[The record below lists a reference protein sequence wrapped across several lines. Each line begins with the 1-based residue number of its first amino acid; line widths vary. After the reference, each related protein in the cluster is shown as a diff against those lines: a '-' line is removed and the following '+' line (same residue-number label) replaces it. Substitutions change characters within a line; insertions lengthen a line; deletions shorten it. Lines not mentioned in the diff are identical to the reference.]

1 MNVLFAHDHKFSV
14 DENGKVYSYLMDHN
28 MWDRYLPFFDSITI
42 VARRINI
49 SSKNPKQMKGMK
61 SAQADRV
68 NFSLLGETINNDG
81 SINKKPDQFQK
92 YKAIKNLVSKSDCVI
107 ARLPSII
114 GYMACRE
121 AIKQHKKYA
130 VEVVAC
136 AWDSNWYH
144 GGKINKI
151 MALPSFFV
159 MKHYVKHANFAIYVT
174 DHFLQHRYPCNG
186 KTGIASNVS
195 IDAVEHEV
203 LDKRI
208 DHIKSLK
215 HSDKIIFGIVG
226 PLHVNFK
233 GHKTAILALS
243 KAKNN
248 IPPFE
253 LRCIGAGDPK
263 RWQQLANN
271 VGIGENIFFDGLLK
285 SGKPV
290 ADWMDNIDILL
301 IPSLQEGLPRALI
314 EAMSRGIPCLG
325 AITGGIPQLLNN
337 KYLHKKNDYNK
348 LCQDIINLVNN
359 KNEMIKCAKD
369 NYTNAQRYI
378 KPILDKNRSDF
389 WKQFSDNIKS

>member
-14 DENGKVYSYLMDHN
+14 DENEKVYSYLMDQN
-28 MWDRYLPFFDSITI
+28 MWNRYLPFFDNITI

-49 SSKNPKQMKGMK
+49 SSKNPTQMKGMK
-61 SAQADRV
+61 SAEADRV
-68 NFSLLGETINNDG
+68 SFSLLGETINPDG

-92 YKAIKNLVSKSDCVI
+92 YKAIKSLVSKTDCVI

-144 GGKINKI
+144 GRKINKV
-151 MALPSFFV
+151 MALPSFFA
-159 MKHYVKHANFAIYVT
+159 MKHYVKHADYAIYVT
-174 DHFLQHRYPCNG
+174 DNFLQHRYPCNG

-195 IDAVEHEV
+195 IDAVPTVV
-203 LDKRI
+203 LKRRI
-208 DHIKSLK
+208 DHINSLK
-215 HSDKIIFGIVG
+215 HNDKIIFGIVG

-243 KAKNN
+243 KAKND

-253 LRCIGAGDPK
+253 LRCIGAGDPT
-263 RWQQLANN
+263 RWQQLADKMG
-271 VGIGENIFFDGLLK
+271 VGENIYFDGLLK

-290 ADWMDNIDILL
+290 ADWMDKIDILL

-325 AITGGIPQLLNN
+325 AITGGIPQLLND

-348 LCQDIINLVNN
+348 LCRDIINLVNN
-359 KNEMIKCAKD
+359 KNQMIKCANE
-369 NYTNAQRYI
+369 NYNNAQRYI

-389 WKQFSDNIKS
+389 WKQFSDSIKL